1 MFKSKLS
8 KVIVS
13 LLRRIAGVTR
23 SGAKR
28 LMRAMLQALMAMGR
42 RAKLPVAGFV
52 LPTVTMVL
60 LVVILLTVAIVLRS
74 FDRANLA
81 RNVRV
86 NQQVLAAAT
95 PALDRAK
102 AKIQF
107 LLYEDPQRPTS
118 TPSDAEL
125 YRIMSANTTTPVV
138 SDLYKFADEERLILK
153 YPVVNGTTLTAAA
166 NDPKKPPLERT
177 GPGTQQESEAIN
189 TAWRYPVDTNNDGKF
204 DTFTLYGIFFR
215 NPPLR
220 VEPNGEAVVVARS
233 RKPLDARTPP
243 MALGALDPAC
253 ASAGAGDNVA
263 TLVGDS
269 GWYKLDGKL
278 RKSFFVYTVNVP
290 IKDTEAAALG
300 ANYQAFTGTSSISA
314 LEYQQDQSRI
324 PLSNNAVVYE
334 DDLEISPGANLNLNG
349 RILTNSNL
357 LVTRTGT
364 DDINFNLFQ
373 VSSRGSCFYDQENS
387 RIQVAGNVVNGWSG
401 NLNSRPVTV
410 HLFKEKT
417 GTVEPNAAPII
428 TIDPTNQSAPTNNS
442 LQVIYNG
449 NAYSRRLNALVEGQI
464 LAHPDT
470 PDLENDPL
478 SVRRLVKPPA
488 GSTQQPMSRRN
499 ALESYFRDTLR
510 KVPFSEAPLGSNG
523 GVVPG
528 VAFNTYIQGSGE
540 SLRPID
546 AWVFPTTESAPNVGT
561 ASGAGRT
568 ELTLDLTQLASRN
581 PEKIKSTE
589 SELNLGERVA
599 VGNNLP
605 ALRWDG
611 ASKFLGASVPQKV
624 GAPWTGGE
632 PDRTRKSQ
640 VTKLADVGGTDRGN
654 GFGEL
659 PGTGTPPFRDGFWE
673 AVAAQTP
680 RNPLDG
686 TGGLRVITS
695 GGVYDRTNS
704 FLPPPRWNDGATDGT
719 ATSETGPP
727 SVGVALTAANTY
739 DDPATTTVEQY
750 PVVWPDTMPMS
761 PLGAGSQVYNNVT
774 GPPWVDWTAGVTAQT
789 TPAIASTTLLP
800 GIVEETASAR
810 QYAKGD
816 LRMRATAVYHYEFN
830 GYNPDAISGTAQP
843 NQTLYA
849 CVSSYYDPS
858 NASTARNIT
867 SGRIGTDVS
876 TDVSGQGVRAP
887 SGLPELGSPR
897 QQFIGSN
904 NGITYTPD
912 RGRTPPGLSRVG
924 SDGVLTGGT
933 DRALEIQASLVFPDG
948 RFANGPLRTALLVD
962 SNARTLAQKAAI
974 DSTYCALDILAGT
987 LAPDPTLIPHGGIQE
1002 VAFLNGRE
1010 IKAIERDNPATPN
1023 NEAFTLSSPLTNPP
1037 LRVNYNQPLEERE
1050 PLEIRAT
1057 QLNIR
1062 TLRQNRRQGS
1072 TTEWLLPNSGI
1083 IYASRDDALP
1093 DRSDR
1098 SSGTPATGVDEA
1110 TSKRVS
1116 PSDSTL
1122 DPSRKP
1128 NGILLINGN
1137 YLFRGGTTPDD
1148 PPARVTSVTD
1158 VVKEKGLTL
1167 VSNLPVYIQGEFNT
1181 HGRRNTTPVG
1191 TPPAPFEEV
1200 EEFRTIVNPTD
1211 WSNFYQ
1217 RASNDLNPNF
1227 ACRAGDPRLPTCQ
1240 GDFWRPAN
1248 VLADSVTLIS
1258 ARYRFGFRN
1267 EGDFDLRNNAGAE
1280 AVLRRRQRGFFN
1292 NNFVTNGLSSGAFLT
1307 NGNLKPPATPVTD
1320 STVLKDSTY
1329 VNAPTNNLFR
1339 SSYFNNFV
1347 TPVQRRGAFPEYVME
1362 VCRKLPVSECGD
1374 NDWFVD
1380 PTGAGRTAL
1389 DAAPNGIGT
1398 YVPPTVPGS
1407 PFQAGSTFD
1416 PPLPALQRF
1425 PRRVAFAKDPRNP
1438 TQLLTPANPQPLAI
1452 ANGTNI
1458 APVAPGTN
1466 APAPIAG
1473 RDNSL
1478 WFAGISGTD
1487 PVFNNTTALYL
1498 VNAPAVGGVSSALDG
1513 SNTPLPVLPL
1523 LAGATPEPPVLPLLQ
1538 GTQPLLMPFLQ
1549 IRNVSATATN
1559 PAGGLTSR
1567 VTGWISQAENTTF
1580 NLLMAT
1586 GDTPSVNIN
1595 GAVGDQNGGL
1605 QNLPRFL
1612 ENWNGGSFTT
1622 NIKGSFIQLN
1632 RSAFSTAPYQ
1642 SILAA
1647 TPPGSVA
1654 ADNIKSVFG
1663 LSTAPSLL
1671 PPGSFANY
1679 NTPGAGLFPYFT
1691 PPNRNWGYDV
1701 GLLPQPPDLF
1711 TQKFTTPPSRS
1722 QPAEFFREVP
1732 RNDEWVKTLMCGIRD
1747 DGTVSGGTTPATSS
1761 RPTDCPA

>member
-74 FDRANLA
+74 FDRANMA

-107 LLYEDPQRPTS
+107 MLYEDPQRPTS

-125 YRIMSANTTTPVV
+125 YRVMSANTTT

-153 YPVVNGTTLTAAA
+153 YPLKNTTLNTSATA
-166 NDPKKPPLERT
+166 DPKKAPLEKI
-177 GPGTQQESEAIN
+177 GAGIVESEAIN

-215 NPPLR
+215 NPPLDSTSL
-220 VEPNGEAVVVARS
+220 AVARA

-243 MALGALDPAC
+243 MALGSLDPAC
-253 ASAGAGDNVA
+253 LSEGAGDNVA

-290 IKDTEAAALG
+290 IKDTEVAALG
-300 ANYQAFTGTSSISA
+300 ANKYKAFTGTSSISA

-334 DDLEISPGANLNLNG
+334 DDLEISPGADLNLNG

-357 LVTRTGT
+357 LVTRTNDT
-364 DDINFNLFQ
+364 ANFNLFQ

-387 RIQVAGNVVNGWSG
+387 KIQVAGNVVNGWSG
-401 NLNSRPVTV
+401 DLTNRPVNV
-410 HLFKEKT
+410 HLFKEKLPAT
-417 GTVEPNAAPII
+417 IEPNTTPAII
-428 TIDPTNQSAPTNNS
+428 NPTNQSVTNNS

-449 NAYSRRLNALVEGQI
+449 NAYSRRLNALVEGQNSK
-464 LAHPDT
+464 PQTD
-470 PDLENDPL
+470 DPP
-478 SVRRLVKPPA
+478 SVQLLMNPPA
-488 GSTQQPMSRRN
+488 GSTQQPMSRPN
-499 ALESYFRDTLR
+499 ALESYFKDRLR
-510 KVPFSEAPLGSNG
+510 KVPFAEVSLGSETTD
-523 GVVPG
+523 VPDKT
-528 VAFNTYIQGSGE
+528 VTPYTTYIQE
-540 SLRPID
+540 SKDRLRPID
-546 AWVFPTTESAPNVGT
+546 DWVFPTTVIGTGKDQVGGNT
-561 ASGAGRT
+561 GPTG
-568 ELTLDLTQLASRN
+568 LTLNLAQLASRK
-581 PEKIKSTE
+581 PEEIKPTD
-589 SELNLGERVA
+589 SELNLGERVV

-611 ASKFLGASVPQKV
+611 TSTFFGAAEPQKV
-624 GAPWTGGE
+624 GGPWTGGE

-673 AVAAQTP
+673 AVAAQIP

-719 ATSETGPP
+719 APSETGPSP
-727 SVGVALTAANTY
+727 FVPAPGAANTY
-739 DDPATTTVEQY
+739 DDPATTAVEQY

-774 GPPWVDWTAGVTAQT
+774 GAWEAWSDTASSPLTAN
-789 TPAIASTTLLP
+789 SLLP
-800 GIVEETASAR
+800 SDSDGTVKK
-810 QYAKGD
+810 YAKGD
-816 LRMRATAVYHYEFN
+816 LRMRATAVYHYASPTSL
-830 GYNPDAISGTAQP
+830 GYNPDTITGAIQP
-843 NQTLYA
+843 DQKPYA

-867 SGRIGTDVS
+867 SGTIGTDVS
-876 TDVSGQGVRAP
+876 TDVSGQGARAP
-887 SGLPELGSPR
+887 SGARTLGNRPA
-897 QQFIGSN
+897 FIGSN
-904 NGITYTPD
+904 NGITYPATI
-912 RGRTPPGLSRVG
+912 RTRPPGKSTPVN
-924 SDGVLTGGT
+924 GVLTGGEAVL
-933 DRALEIQASLVFPDG
+933 DMQASLVFPDG
-948 RFANGPLRTALLVD
+948 RFANGPLRTALLVPE
-962 SNARTLAQKAAI
+962 AGRTLAQKAAI
-974 DSTYCALDILAGT
+974 DSTFCALDILAGRIT
-987 LAPDPTLIPHGGIQE
+987 PDPTLIPHGAIQE

-1010 IKAIERDNPATPN
+1010 IKAVERDNPLTTV
-1023 NEAFTLSSPLTNPP
+1023 NEAFTLSSPLPP
-1037 LRVNYNQPLEERE
+1037 SPQAATLRVNYNQPLEERE

-1062 TLRQNRRQGS
+1062 ALRQTPKPVAG
-1072 TTEWLLPNSGI
+1072 EWLLPNSGI

-1093 DRSDR
+1093 DRSAR
-1098 SSGTPATGVDEA
+1098 SGTPVTGLDEA

-1137 YLFRGGTTPDD
+1137 YLFRGGTTPND
-1148 PPARVTSVTD
+1148 PPARVTSVAD

-1181 HGRRNTTPVG
+1181 HGRI
-1191 TPPAPFEEV
+1191 PAPTPGVPSPGVIQV
-1200 EEFRTIVNPTD
+1200 EEFTNIVNGT
-1211 WSNFYQ
+1211 WGNFYQ
-1217 RASNDLNPNF
+1217 RTKAQLDPNF
-1227 ACRAGDPRLPTCQ
+1227 ACRAGDPRLPNCG
-1240 GDFWRPAN
+1240 GDYWRPAN
-1248 VLADSVTLIS
+1248 VLSDAVTLLS
-1258 ARYRFGFRN
+1258 ANYRFGFRN

-1292 NNFVTNGLSSGAFLT
+1292 NNFVTNGLSSGAFSN
-1307 NGNLKPPATPVTD
+1307 NGILVGETGASATPLTD
-1320 STVLKDSTY
+1320 ATY
-1329 VNAPTNNLFR
+1329 AGAPGTFT

-1362 VCRKLPVSECGD
+1362 VCTRLPVSECSD
-1374 NDWFVD
+1374 ADWFVD
-1380 PTGAGRTAL
+1380 LRPGNEQTAFQAL
-1389 DAAPNGIGT
+1389 LVSTN
-1398 YVPPTVPGS
+1398 YVPPATGAS
-1407 PFQAGSTFD
+1407 FQAGSTFD

-1425 PRRVAFAKDPRNP
+1425 PRRVAFARNAAGG
-1438 TQLLTPANPQPLAI
+1438 LLTPDTPQPLAI
-1452 ANGTNI
+1452 TGGAGGNI
-1458 APVAPGTN
+1458 APVAPGAN
-1466 APAPIAG
+1466 PPPPFAD

-1478 WFAGISGTD
+1478 WFAAGLPGAA
-1487 PVFNNTTALYL
+1487 PVFNSNNRAYVVNTAAATPP
-1498 VNAPAVGGVSSALDG
+1498 NTDG
-1513 SNTPLPVLPL
+1513 SNTPLPALITGPI
-1523 LAGATPEPPVLPLLQ
+1523 PEPPVLPLATQLN
-1538 GTQPLLMPFLQ
+1538 GTQPLLMPLLQ
-1549 IRNVSATATN
+1549 ILDVTGTA
-1559 PAGGLTSR
+1559 SR
-1567 VTGWISQAENTTF
+1567 FPGPEISRETGWISQAGNTTF
-1580 NLLMAT
+1580 NLIMAT
-1586 GDTPSVNIN
+1586 GDTPSVNID

-1612 ENWNGGSFTT
+1612 ESWFGGFTT

-1642 SILAA
+1642 PILGA

-1654 ADNIKSVFG
+1654 NIKSVFG
-1663 LSTAPSLL
+1663 LSTAPSLS
-1671 PPGSFANY
+1671 PIPSRSSTVYRTQGTGNFA
-1679 NTPGAGLFPYFT
+1679 YFA

-1711 TQKFTTPPSRS
+1711 TQKFTTPPSKT

-1747 DGTVSGGTTPATSS
+1747 DGSLNGGSTPATSS
-1761 RPTDCPA
+1761 RPTDCPQQL

>member
-107 LLYEDPQRPTS
+107 MLYEDPQRPTS

-125 YRIMSANTTTPVV
+125 YRVMSANTTT

-153 YPVVNGTTLTAAA
+153 YPLKNTTLNPDAIK
-166 NDPKKPPLERT
+166 DPKTAPLEKI
-177 GPGTQQESEAIN
+177 GAGIVESEAIN
-189 TAWRYPVDTNNDGKF
+189 TAWRYPVDTNNDGFF

-215 NPPLR
+215 NPPLDSTSL
-220 VEPNGEAVVVARS
+220 AVARA

-243 MALGALDPAC
+243 MALGSLDPAC
-253 ASAGAGDNVA
+253 LSEGAGDNVA

-290 IKDTEAAALG
+290 IKDTEVAALG
-300 ANYQAFTGTSSISA
+300 ANKYKAFTGTSSISA

-334 DDLEISPGANLNLNG
+334 DDLEVSPGADLNLNG

-357 LVTRTGT
+357 LVTRTNDT
-364 DDINFNLFQ
+364 ANFNLFQ

-387 RIQVAGNVVNGWSG
+387 KIQVAGNVVNGWSG
-401 NLNSRPVTV
+401 DLTNRPVNV
-410 HLFKEKT
+410 HLFKEKLPA
-417 GTVEPNAAPII
+417 TVEPNTTPAII
-428 TIDPTNQSAPTNNS
+428 NPTNQSVTNNS

-464 LAHPDT
+464 EAHPDT
-470 PDLENDPL
+470 PLLENDPL
-478 SVRRLVKPPA
+478 SVQLLVNPPA

-499 ALESYFRDTLR
+499 ALESYFKDRLR
-510 KVPFSEAPLGSNG
+510 KVPFAEVSLGSETTD
-523 GVVPG
+523 VPDKT
-528 VAFNTYIQGSGE
+528 VTPYTTYIQE
-540 SLRPID
+540 SKDRLRPID
-546 AWVFPTTESAPNVGT
+546 DWVFPTTESAPNVGT
-561 ASGAGRT
+561 ASGGGRT
-568 ELTLDLTQLASRN
+568 ELTLDLTKLPSRN
-581 PEKIKSTE
+581 PEKIKSTD
-589 SELNLGERVA
+589 SELNLGERVV

-605 ALRWDG
+605 AQRWDG
-611 ASKFLGASVPQKV
+611 TSKFLGAAEPQKV
-624 GAPWTGGE
+624 GGPWTGGE

-673 AVAAQTP
+673 AVAAQIP

-704 FLPPPRWNDGATDGT
+704 FLPPPRWNDGATDGMG
-719 ATSETGPP
+719 ASETGPQ
-727 SVGVALTAANTY
+727 SVVGVALTAANTY

-761 PLGAGSQVYNNVT
+761 PLGSGSQVYDNTAVAPNT
-774 GPPWVDWTAGVTAQT
+774 WIPIPPLPGLA
-789 TPAIASTTLLP
+789 PAATSALSS
-800 GIVEETASAR
+800 GIVEETATAR
-810 QYAKGD
+810 KFAKGD
-816 LRMRATAVYHYEFN
+816 LRMRATAVYHYASPTSP
-830 GYNPDAISGTAQP
+830 GYDPDTITGAIQP
-843 NQTLYA
+843 DQKPYA

-867 SGRIGTDVS
+867 SGTIGTDVS
-876 TDVSGQGVRAP
+876 TDVSGQGARAP
-887 SGLPELGSPR
+887 SGAPTLGSR
-897 QQFIGSN
+897 QAFIGSN
-904 NGITYTPD
+904 NGITYPPTI
-912 RGRTPPGLSRVG
+912 RTRPPGKSAIAN
-924 SDGVLTGGT
+924 GVLTGGEAVL
-933 DRALEIQASLVFPDG
+933 DMQASLVFPDG
-948 RFANGPLRTALLVD
+948 RFANGPLRTALLVTE
-962 SNARTLAQKAAI
+962 AERTLAQKAAI
-974 DSTYCALDILAGT
+974 DSTFCALDILAGAT
-987 LAPDPTLIPHGGIQE
+987 PDPTLIPHGAIQE

-1010 IKAIERDNPATPN
+1010 IKAVERDNPLTPN

-1062 TLRQNRRQGS
+1062 ALRQTPKPVAG
-1072 TTEWLLPNSGI
+1072 EWLLPNSGI

-1093 DRSDR
+1093 DRSAR
-1098 SSGTPATGVDEA
+1098 SGTPVTGLDEA

-1137 YLFRGGTTPDD
+1137 YLFRGGTTPND
-1148 PPARVTSVTD
+1148 PPARVTTVAE

-1167 VSNLPVYIQGEFNT
+1167 VSNLPVYIQGDFNT
-1181 HGRRNTTPVG
+1181 HGRI
-1191 TPPAPFEEV
+1191 PAPTPGVPSPGVIQV
-1200 EEFRTIVNPTD
+1200 EEFTNIVNGT
-1211 WSNFYQ
+1211 WGNFYQ
-1217 RASNDLNPNF
+1217 RTKAQLDPNF
-1227 ACRAGDPRLPTCQ
+1227 ACREGDPRLPNCG
-1240 GDFWRPAN
+1240 GDYWRPAN
-1248 VLADSVTLIS
+1248 VLADAVTLLS

-1292 NNFVTNGLSSGAFLT
+1292 NNFVTNGLSSGAFLA
-1307 NGNLKPPATPVTD
+1307 NGNLKAAADPITVTD
-1320 STVLKDSTY
+1320 ATYAGAPASTTLT
-1329 VNAPTNNLFR
+1329 

-1347 TPVQRRGAFPEYVME
+1347 TPVQRRGLFPEYLME
-1362 VCRKLPVSECGD
+1362 VCTRLPVSECGD

-1380 PTGAGRTAL
+1380 PLALSGTQAKAVAGPYQPLSAANPTTA
-1389 DAAPNGIGT
+1389 
-1398 YVPPTVPGS
+1398 
-1407 PFQAGSTFD
+1407 FQAGSTFD
-1416 PPLPALQRF
+1416 PPAPELQRF
-1425 PRRVAFAKDPRNP
+1425 PRRVAFAKDTASPP
-1438 TQLLTPANPQPLAI
+1438 QLLTPATPQPLAI
-1452 ANGTNI
+1452 AGGTTI
-1458 APVAPGTN
+1458 APVAPGDN
-1466 APAPIAG
+1466 PPPPLPARA
-1473 RDNSL
+1473 NSL
-1478 WFAGISGTD
+1478 WFAAGLPGAV
-1487 PVFNNTTALYL
+1487 PVFNSNDRAYVVNTST
-1498 VNAPAVGGVSSALDG
+1498 GVDRDA
-1513 SNTPLPVLPL
+1513 SNTRIPALI
-1523 LAGATPEPPVLPLLQ
+1523 AGPTPEPPVETLLQ
-1538 GTQPLLMPFLQ
+1538 GTQPLLMPLLQ
-1549 IRNVSATATN
+1549 ILDVTGTATSF
-1559 PAGGLTSR
+1559 PGPEISR
-1567 VTGWISQAENTTF
+1567 QTGWISQAQTTTF
-1580 NLLMAT
+1580 NLIMAT
-1586 GDTPSVNIN
+1586 GDTPSVNID

-1612 ENWNGGSFTT
+1612 ESWFGGFTT

-1642 SILAA
+1642 PILGA
-1647 TPPGSVA
+1647 TPPGSA
-1654 ADNIKSVFG
+1654 PDDNIKSVFG
-1663 LSTAPSLL
+1663 LSTAPSLSL
-1671 PPGSFANY
+1671 IPLQSSTLYRTQGSRNFA
-1679 NTPGAGLFPYFT
+1679 YFT

-1711 TQKFTTPPSRS
+1711 TQKFTTPPSKT

-1732 RNDEWVKTLMCGIRD
+1732 RNDEWVKTLMCGVLEK
-1747 DGTVSGGTTPATSS
+1747 TPTTNATSS
-1761 RPTDCPA
+1761 RPQGTFQAGGCPT

>member
-74 FDRANLA
+74 FDRANMA

-107 LLYEDPQRPTS
+107 MLYEDPQRPTS

-125 YRIMSANTTTPVV
+125 YRVMSANTTATGT
-138 SDLYKFADEERLILK
+138 SSGDLYKFADEERLILK
-153 YPVVNGTTLTAAA
+153 YPLKNTTLNTSATA
-166 NDPKKPPLERT
+166 DPKKAPLEKIGT
-177 GPGTQQESEAIN
+177 GIVESEAIN
-189 TAWRYPVDTNNDGKF
+189 TAWRYPVDTNNDGFF

-215 NPPLR
+215 NPPLDSTSL
-220 VEPNGEAVVVARS
+220 AVARA

-243 MALGALDPAC
+243 MALGSLDPAC
-253 ASAGAGDNVA
+253 LSEGAGDNVA

-290 IKDTEAAALG
+290 IKDTEVAALG
-300 ANYQAFTGTSSISA
+300 ANKYKAFTGTSSISA

-334 DDLEISPGANLNLNG
+334 DDLEISPGADLNLNG

-357 LVTRTGT
+357 LVTRTNDT
-364 DDINFNLFQ
+364 ANFNLFQ

-387 RIQVAGNVVNGWSG
+387 KIQVAGNVVNGWSG
-401 NLNSRPVTV
+401 DLTNRPVNV
-410 HLFKEKT
+410 HLFQEKT
-417 GTVEPNAAPII
+417 GTVEPNAAPAII
-428 TIDPTNQSAPTNNS
+428 NPTNQSVTNNS

-449 NAYSRRLNALVEGQI
+449 NAYSRRLNALVEGQRSK
-464 LAHPDT
+464 PQTD
-470 PDLENDPL
+470 DPQ
-478 SVRRLVKPPA
+478 SVQLLVNPPA
-488 GSTQQPMSRRN
+488 GSTQQPMSRSN
-499 ALESYFRDTLR
+499 ALESYFKDRLR
-510 KVPFSEAPLGSNG
+510 KVPFAEAALGTNG
-523 GVVPG
+523 GVADETVTPYT
-528 VAFNTYIQGSGE
+528 AYIQE
-540 SLRPID
+540 SKDRLRPID
-546 AWVFPTTESAPNVGT
+546 NWSLPTTGDAKVGS
-561 ASGAGRT
+561 ASGSGRT
-568 ELTLDLTQLASRN
+568 DITLDLTKLPSRN
-581 PEKIKSTE
+581 PEKIKSTD

-611 ASKFLGASVPQKV
+611 TSKFLGAADPQKV
-624 GAPWTGGE
+624 GGPWTGGE
-632 PDRTRKSQ
+632 ADRTRKSQ

-673 AVAAQTP
+673 AVAAQKP

-719 ATSETGPP
+719 ATSEIGPSP
-727 SVGVALTAANTY
+727 FSVAPGVPDNNTY
-739 DDPATTTVEQY
+739 DDPATTAIVEKY

-761 PLGAGSQVYNNVT
+761 PLGAGSQVYDNAAPA
-774 GPPWVDWTAGVTAQT
+774 PPNTWIAWPGSA
-789 TPAIASTTLLP
+789 PAAPSVLGITELLP
-800 GIVEETASAR
+800 PTAPKF
-810 QYAKGD
+810 AKGD
-816 LRMRATAVYHYEFN
+816 LRMRATAVYHYASN
-830 GYNPDAISGTAQP
+830 GYDPDTIKGTQQP
-843 NQTLYA
+843 DQKPYA

-867 SGRIGTDVS
+867 SGTIGNDLS
-876 TDVSGQGVRAP
+876 TDVSGQGESAP
-887 SGLPELGSPR
+887 DLARRPRTLGSR
-897 QQFIGSN
+897 QAFIGSN
-904 NGITYTPD
+904 NGITYPATT
-912 RGRTPPGLSRVG
+912 RTRPPGKSTPVN
-924 SDGVLTGGT
+924 GVLTGGEAVL
-933 DRALEIQASLVFPDG
+933 DMQASLVFPDG
-948 RFANGPLRTALLVD
+948 RFANGPLRTALLVPE
-962 SNARTLAQKAAI
+962 AGRTLAQKAAI
-974 DSTYCALDILAGT
+974 DSTFCALDILAGAT
-987 LAPDPTLIPHGGIQE
+987 PDPTLIPHGAIQE

-1010 IKAIERDNPATPN
+1010 IKAVERDNPLTTV
-1023 NEAFTLSSPLTNPP
+1023 NEAFTLSSPLPP
-1037 LRVNYNQPLEERE
+1037 SPQAATLRVNYNQPLEERE

-1062 TLRQNRRQGS
+1062 ALRQTPKPVAG
-1072 TTEWLLPNSGI
+1072 EWLLPNSGI

-1093 DRSDR
+1093 DRSAR
-1098 SSGTPATGVDEA
+1098 SGTPVTGLDEA

-1137 YLFRGGTTPDD
+1137 YLFRGGTTPND
-1148 PPARVTSVTD
+1148 PPARVTTVAE

-1167 VSNLPVYIQGEFNT
+1167 VSNLPVYIQGDFNT
-1181 HGRRNTTPVG
+1181 HGRI
-1191 TPPAPFEEV
+1191 PAPTPGVPSPGVIQV
-1200 EEFRTIVNPTD
+1200 EEFTNIVNGT
-1211 WSNFYQ
+1211 WGNFYQ
-1217 RASNDLNPNF
+1217 RTKAQLDPNF
-1227 ACRAGDPRLPTCQ
+1227 ACRAGDPRLPNCG
-1240 GDFWRPAN
+1240 GDYWRPAN
-1248 VLADSVTLIS
+1248 VLSDAVTLLS

-1292 NNFVTNGLSSGAFLT
+1292 NNFVTNGLSSGAFSDNGILVGEAGASATRLT
-1307 NGNLKPPATPVTD
+1307 DATYIATPATPSPILT
-1320 STVLKDSTY
+1320 
-1329 VNAPTNNLFR
+1329 

-1362 VCRKLPVSECGD
+1362 VCRKLPVSECAD
-1374 NDWFVD
+1374 DDWFVD
-1380 PTGAGRTAL
+1380 LDLTTGAGRTAL
-1389 DAAPNGIGT
+1389 AAGTTYAAPATTGL
-1398 YVPPTVPGS
+1398 S
-1407 PFQAGSTFD
+1407 FKAGSTFD
-1416 PPLPALQRF
+1416 PPLPELQRF
-1425 PRRVAFAKDPRNP
+1425 PRRVAFARDAAGG
-1438 TQLLTPANPQPLAI
+1438 LLTPNTPQPLGI
-1452 ANGTNI
+1452 TGGTTI
-1458 APVAPGTN
+1458 APVLPGTN
-1466 APAPIAG
+1466 PPAPTAG

-1478 WFAGISGTD
+1478 WFAAGLSGAA
-1487 PVFNNTTALYL
+1487 PVFNSNDRAYVVNTST
-1498 VNAPAVGGVSSALDG
+1498 GVDRDG
-1513 SNTPLPVLPL
+1513 SNTRIPVLI
-1523 LAGATPEPPVLPLLQ
+1523 AGPTPEPPVETLLQ
-1538 GTQPLLMPFLQ
+1538 GTQPLLMPLLQ
-1549 IRNVSATATN
+1549 ILDVTGTATRF
-1559 PAGGLTSR
+1559 PGPEISR
-1567 VTGWISQAENTTF
+1567 QTGWISQAKTTTF
-1580 NLLMAT
+1580 NLIMAT
-1586 GDTPSVNIN
+1586 GDTPSVNID

-1612 ENWNGGSFTT
+1612 ESWFGGFTT

-1642 SILAA
+1642 PILGA
-1647 TPPGSVA
+1647 TPPGSTTD
-1654 ADNIKSVFG
+1654 DNIKSVFG
-1663 LSTAPSLL
+1663 LSTAPSLS
-1671 PPGSFANY
+1671 PIPSRSSTVY
-1679 NTPGAGLFPYFT
+1679 RTQGAGNFAYFA

-1711 TQKFTTPPSRS
+1711 TQKFTTPPSKTE
-1722 QPAEFFREVP
+1722 PAEFFREVP

-1747 DGTVSGGTTPATSS
+1747 DGSVNGGSTPATSS
-1761 RPTDCPA
+1761 RPTDCPQKL